1 MSTTATT
8 TSAPL
13 LTDRELDRIIKLVY
27 SRSGITLHEGKR
39 ELVVARLQK
48 RLRTLGHGSFGEYVT
63 YAERDASGQEIVALL
78 DAIATNHTHFFR
90 EPSHFDF
97 IVDTIVPRLRPG
109 TPLRIWSAP
118 CSTGEEVY
126 TIAMTLQA
134 RAPQVNY
141 QILGSDLSTKAL
153 GAARAG
159 VYRLSNVESIPR
171 DTLKRFFEKGLGEQ
185 DGLARVRPELRR
197 NLTFRHLNL
206 LEIGDLGERFEVV
219 FCRNVMI
226 YFDKAVQQRV
236 LTMLERH
243 LAPSGHLFIS
253 HSESLNGLTHGLKW
267 VAPATFQRGQ
277 S

>member
-1 MSTTATT
+1 MRPTLSPSPT
-8 TSAPL
+8 

-27 SRSGITLHEGKR
+27 TRSGITLHEGKR

-48 RLRTLGHGSFGEYVT
+48 RLRTLGHTSFGAYVT
-63 YAERDASGQEIVALL
+63 FVEQDASGQEIITLL

-97 IVDTIVPRLRPG
+97 IVDTIVPRLAPG
-109 TPLRIWSAP
+109 VPLRLWSAP

-126 TIAMTLQA
+126 TIAMTLQR
-134 RAPQVNY
+134 RAPQVAY

-153 GAARAG
+153 AAARAG
-159 VYRLSNVESIPR
+159 VYRLSRVESIPR
-171 DTLKRFFEKGLGEQ
+171 DMLKRFFEKGLGEQ

-197 NLTFRHLNL
+197 HVTFRHLNL
-206 LEIGDLGERFEVV
+206 LEIGDLGDRFEVI

-226 YFDKAVQQRV
+226 YFDRTVQQQV
-236 LTMLERH
+236 ITMLERH
-243 LAPSGHLFIS
+243 LVPGGHLFIS

-267 VAPATFQRGQ
+267 VAPATFQRGP